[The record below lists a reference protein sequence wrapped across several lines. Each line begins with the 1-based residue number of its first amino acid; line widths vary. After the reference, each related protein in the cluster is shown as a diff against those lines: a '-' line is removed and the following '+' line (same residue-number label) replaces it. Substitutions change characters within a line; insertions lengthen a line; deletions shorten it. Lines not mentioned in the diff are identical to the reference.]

1 MSDFVFYDL
10 RRKVGKRDIN
20 ILFPNW
26 EAGNE
31 RVMVLSPHDDDA
43 LLGAGYA
50 IAACQAYGSTVSVCI
65 FCDGSAGYSR
75 PEHKTSIVE
84 MRRRE
89 TLRAYSVL
97 GVPEEHVHSLGY
109 PDFSLVSYIGWRLS
123 AGREGTLARL
133 IPLLRSQRITRLM
146 IPNGYREHSD
156 HEAAYDAGRYDGVQA
171 GDPVLVDWGTPCSI
185 KSTVQYAVWG
195 DLSPEDALVSGEDT
209 RIRANKAIVADYG
222 LERTIAEA
230 LAQFESQGQI
240 IQGLLAQRRERDCGL
255 GMMEL
260 YLSLDPR
267 PKLEYGPYA
276 QLIRSLPLE

>member
-1 MSDFVFYDL
+1 
-10 RRKVGKRDIN
+10 
-20 ILFPNW
+20 
-26 EAGNE
+26 
-31 RVMVLSPHDDDA
+31 
-43 LLGAGYA
+43 
-50 IAACQAYGSTVSVCI
+50 
-65 FCDGSAGYSR
+65 
-75 PEHKTSIVE
+75 
-84 MRRRE
+84 
-89 TLRAYSVL
+89 
-97 GVPEEHVHSLGY
+97 
-109 PDFSLVSYIGWRLS
+109 
-123 AGREGTLARL
+123 
-133 IPLLRSQRITRLM
+133 M

-195 DLSPEDALVSGEDT
+195 DLLPEDALVSGEDT

-276 QLIRSLPLE
+276 QLIRSLPVE